1 MFPDVLPDGTKSFV
15 NHAFQALI
23 SRRNIFIFGHSRKG
37 IDDITVNEAAVGAGE
52 GVAAGASGRV
62 IAAGASGRVI
72 AAVAVT
78 KEPKNYV
85 KIRFPPSLKEHT

>member
-15 NHAFQALI
+15 DHAFQALI

-37 IDDITVNEAAVGAGE
+37 IDDIAVNEAAVGAGE

-62 IAAGASGRVI
+62 IAA
-72 AAVAVT
+72 VAVT
-78 KEPKNYV
+78 KEAKNYV